1 MRYGL
6 IGEKLG
12 HSFSKEIHEMLGNK
26 EYEIV
31 EIPKDKLDEF
41 MTKKDF
47 IGINVTIPYK
57 ERVIPHLD
65 YISEEAKSIGAVN
78 TIVNVDGK
86 LYGYNTD
93 FFGLKD
99 LILSQNMSLTG
110 RKVLILGTGG
120 TSKTAECVCKS
131 LGASKVL
138 KVSRTVQEGVYTYD
152 QKDKFKDAEYIINTT
167 PVGMY
172 PDIDSLPIDPGLF
185 LKLRGVVDVI
195 YNPLKT
201 RLVIRSSKLGVSACN
216 GLYMLVSQAVKSSE
230 LFMGKTYPY
239 GTTQKLYS
247 AVYMDKL
254 NIVLTG
260 MPGSGK
266 TTIGKVVAKRLNKDF
281 IDLDEY
287 FEEKYNVS
295 AGDYIKKYGETQ
307 FREAESV
314 VVAETSA
321 RTGCVIATGGGAV
334 LRAENVEKMRINGRI
349 YFLNRSL
356 EKLQPTSDRPLSSSY
371 ESLKM
376 RYDERIAIYRSTADR
391 IIPDDGTVEETAD
404 RICQQAK

>member
-1 MRYGL
+1 MKYGL

-31 EIPKDKLDEF
+31 EIPKDELEDFMQKKEF
-41 MTKKDF
+41 K
-47 IGINVTIPYK
+47 GINVTIPYK
-57 ERVIPHLD
+57 EKVIPYLD
-65 YISEEAKSIGAVN
+65 FISSEAKDMGAVN

-93 FFGLKD
+93 FYGLRD
-99 LILSQNMSLTG
+99 LIMTNNMSLTG

-120 TSKTAECVCKS
+120 TCKTAECVCKS

-138 KVSRTVQEGVYTYD
+138 KVGRKAQEGVLTYD
-152 QKDKFKDAEYIINTT
+152 QKDKFKDVDYVINTT

-172 PDIDSLPIDPGLF
+172 PNTDDLPIDPGLF

-201 RLVIRSSKLGVSACN
+201 KLVIRTTKLGVSACN

-230 LFMGKTYPY
+230 LFMGKSYPY
-239 GTTQKLYS
+239 GTTQKLYR

-254 NIVLTG
+254 NVVLTG

-266 TTIGKVVAKRLNKDF
+266 TTVGKLLAKKLNKEF
-281 IDLDEY
+281 IDLDDY
-287 FEEKYNVS
+287 FEEKNGMS
-295 AGDYIKKYGETQ
+295 AGDYIKKYGENQ

-314 VVAETSA
+314 VVAETST

-334 LRAENVEKMRINGRI
+334 LRPENVEKMKINGRI

-356 EKLQPTSDRPLSSSY
+356 EKLQPTDDRPLSSSY
-371 ESLKM
+371 DSLKM
-376 RYDERIAIYRSTADR
+376 RYDERIAIYRSTADS
-391 IIPDDGTVEETAD
+391 IIPGDGTVEETAD
-404 RICQQAK
+404 RIYNLAK